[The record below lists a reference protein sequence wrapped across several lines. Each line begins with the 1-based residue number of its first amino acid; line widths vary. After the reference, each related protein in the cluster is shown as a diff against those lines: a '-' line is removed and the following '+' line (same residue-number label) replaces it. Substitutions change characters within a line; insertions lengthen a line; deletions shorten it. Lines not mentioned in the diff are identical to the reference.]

1 MVPPKAN
8 KRRQNFTVKQEN
20 LKKRKTRQPT
30 SKEKLVVV
38 TPTVATREKKMEFDG
53 IDDKNFCLALRH
65 LDLHIDV
72 DVNHRQR
79 YLSCLHK
86 SLNNKYLDIDEKSD
100 ISAQATAFEK
110 NTVINTAIPGSIMNH
125 MSVTHNTEYYRCLVE
140 DFMVIRANTPVVL
153 LIPRQ
158 HKCEQ
163 WTPVIERCNSLLV
176 AINKKNI
183 TR

>member
-1 MVPPKAN
+1 
-8 KRRQNFTVKQEN
+8 
-20 LKKRKTRQPT
+20 
-30 SKEKLVVV
+30 
-38 TPTVATREKKMEFDG
+38 MEFDG
-53 IDDKNFCLALRH
+53 IDDKNFCLALWH

-86 SLNNKYLDIDEKSD
+86 SLNNKYLDIGEKSD
-100 ISAQATAFEK
+100 SSAQATACKK
-110 NTVINTAIPGSIMNH
+110 NTVINTAIPGYIMNH

-163 WTPVIERCNSLLV
+163 WKPLIERCNSLLV